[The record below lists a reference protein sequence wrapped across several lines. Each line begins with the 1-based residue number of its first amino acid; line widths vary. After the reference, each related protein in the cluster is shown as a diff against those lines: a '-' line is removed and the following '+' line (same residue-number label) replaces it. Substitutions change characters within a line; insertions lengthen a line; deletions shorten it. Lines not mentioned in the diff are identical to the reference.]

1 MLTDGEMKM
10 KEEEN
15 DCVPL
20 AALQVKS
27 SQTTLRRAPQI
38 VLYLITDP
46 SLISLCPYLTSIMS
60 ATWLMGYSFLTRWSW
75 YERLWWASTVQWVL
89 VKCHNVVWIRTM
101 GNINCITQT
110 GRTIISKIKWQ
121 KQQSVEIWLAE
132 AQRLQNFS
140 LLTSLLTSWPCTL
153 QSLSST
159 GN

>member
-38 VLYLITDP
+38 VPYLITDP

-75 YERLWWASTVQWVL
+75 YERLWWSSTVQWGFFQCFSWASCKRLSVIML
-89 VKCHNVVWIRTM
+89 CGYAQWETLTVQPRQAELLFLKSSDRNNKAWKSGWLRPRDYKTFLC
-101 GNINCITQT
+101 
-110 GRTIISKIKWQ
+110 WQ
-121 KQQSVEIWLAE
+121 A
-132 AQRLQNFS
+132 
-140 LLTSLLTSWPCTL
+140 C
-153 QSLSST
+153 
-159 GN
+159 